1 MGSDGMV
8 LLKAQGVMLVH
19 DISVK
24 CLLKRERENECEQY
38 NYCGL
43 LGWILSIFKQRTSPF
58 TVCRCFSIH
67 CIVHFSVCPFK

>member
-1 MGSDGMV
+1 MV
-8 LLKAQGVMLVH
+8 LLKAEAVMLVH

-43 LGWILSIFKQRTSPF
+43 LGWILRYLNKEPLRLQFADVFQS
-58 TVCRCFSIH
+58 TV
-67 CIVHFSVCPFK
+67 